1 MLISNT
7 TERLLYIF
15 YIIDFMKSEIKRKAT
30 TSTVSV
36 IECTDRDGWTG
47 IQPALLGKA
56 SMWSSVLLGPARNG
70 VKLANKRGRAGGR
83 CLPDTNARPPRCP
96 PSRRRWWRPPASLPW
111 RCRQAWLH
119 CLHLSLQQA
128 HPRLPPP
135 PRPGRC
141 PKAVRRNA
149 PPQPRLMVHP
159 HLQLVPT
166 RRPIG
171 GVPASF

>member
-1 MLISNT
+1 MSSEQNNWIFIFVFLQTGSI
-7 TERLLYIF
+7 LYI
-15 YIIDFMKSEIKRKAT
+15 YITGFMKTKN
-30 TSTVSV
+30 
-36 IECTDRDGWTG
+36 
-47 IQPALLGKA
+47 KA

-83 CLPDTNARPPRCP
+83 CLTGTNARPPRCP
-96 PSRRRWWRPPASLPW
+96 PSRRRWRRPPASCPW

-119 CLHLSLQQA
+119 CLHLPLQQA
-128 HPRLPPP
+128 HPLLPPP

-141 PKAVRRNA
+141 PEAVRRNA
-149 PPQPRLMVHP
+149 LPKPRLLVHP